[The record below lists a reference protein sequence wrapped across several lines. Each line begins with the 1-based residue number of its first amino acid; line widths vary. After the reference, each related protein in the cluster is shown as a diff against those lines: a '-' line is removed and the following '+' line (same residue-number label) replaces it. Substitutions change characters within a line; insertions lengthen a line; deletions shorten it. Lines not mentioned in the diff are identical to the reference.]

1 MHDGRM
7 NRITRIDRPTGYQE
21 DFALWSAEQAALLRA
36 GHLDA
41 LDRDNLAEE
50 IESLGRSD
58 RKEIRKRL
66 RVLLAH
72 LLKWR
77 YQPAKRK
84 GGWQATILVQRR
96 ELVRTL
102 EENPSLRSHPSEA
115 LEESYE
121 IARLKAAGE
130 TGLPED
136 AFPETCPFTI
146 EQILDPGFL
155 PEDV

>member
-1 MHDGRM
+1 M
-7 NRITRIDRPTGYQE
+7 NRIVLDPPLVPIDE
-21 DFALWSAEQAALLRA
+21 DFALWCAQQGELLRA
-36 GHLDA
+36 GRLDR

-77 YQPAKRK
+77 YQPAKQK
-84 GGWQATILVQRR
+84 GGWKATILVQRR

-115 LEESYE
+115 LEECYE
-121 IARLKAAGE
+121 IARLNAAGE

-155 PEDV
+155 PDDV

>member
-1 MHDGRM
+1 M
-7 NRITRIDRPTGYQE
+7 NRITRIGRLAAHDE

-36 GHLDA
+36 GRLDG
-41 LDRDNLAEE
+41 LDRENLAEE
-50 IESLGRSD
+50 IESLGRSE

-77 YQPAKRK
+77 HQPAKQK
-84 GGWQATILVQRR
+84 GGWASTILVQRR
-96 ELVRTL
+96 ELHRTL
-102 EENPSLRSHPSEA
+102 AENPSLRSHPSEVLDEA
-115 LEESYE
+115 YE

-136 AFPETCPFTI
+136 AFPAACPFTI
-146 EQILDPGFL
+146 EQILDPDFL
-155 PEDV
+155 PDAP